1 MLEESIQGVVK
12 QWPFLCSVHGI
23 SSAMVLLV
31 SAQNGAVEMQSQ
43 CSVVMVVV
51 FSLVTHV
58 IRSEMPEA

>member
-1 MLEESIQGVVK
+1 
-12 QWPFLCSVHGI
+12 
-23 SSAMVLLV
+23 MVLLV